1 MDANNLHA
9 VPLEPGVNAPGNERF
24 AGVRVVH
31 LPETREYTIRLEVL
45 NGRAG
50 AYERLI
56 EQLGWSGARVRV
68 RRGTAHVEA
77 TAPPPAKKV
86 RVGDE
91 EAEIVDVEERILAE
105 QEAKKEERV
114 RKLQEEIERLAAA
127 GPPSRLPDNKQPRG
141 PRYTKTEF
149 LVEFGKKRGEAE
161 WRQAVKADG
170 ETKKRQQKR
179 LQAQLDELQPA
190 TRDTN
195 DVEMRNEIRSDV
207 TTAAWTAWEE
217 QQRRQREV
225 WEKERANARVTWEL
239 AFEKRLMSWADAQ
252 SQIATQ
258 REEAAYARQLLW
270 MADVEQKLAGVTE
283 EMNAR
288 VESLLVRLMALP
300 QPAVPPQ
307 LAASSQPAVSS
318 QPEPSSQPAAP
329 SQPPPP
335 VEASQPAVSP
345 PEPLEGAAQEPLP
358 GQAAAQSP
366 STRKGKKAR
375 KEADARELDEQLK
388 QLTEATRRPVPAG
401 KAKGGKGGG
410 KQQLLTEMI
419 GTANRFS
426 PLEKK

>member
-45 NGRAG
+45 KGRAG

-217 QQRRQREV
+217 QQRRH
-225 WEKERANARVTWEL
+225 ARVTWEL

-288 VESLLVRLMALP
+288 VESL
-300 QPAVPPQ
+300 QWHFH
-307 LAASSQPAVSS
+307 S
-318 QPEPSSQPAAP
+318 
-329 SQPPPP
+329 
-335 VEASQPAVSP
+335 
-345 PEPLEGAAQEPLP
+345 
-358 GQAAAQSP
+358 
-366 STRKGKKAR
+366 
-375 KEADARELDEQLK
+375 
-388 QLTEATRRPVPAG
+388 RRYP
-401 KAKGGKGGG
+401 
-410 KQQLLTEMI
+410 
-419 GTANRFS
+419 RS
-426 PLEKK
+426 